1 MGDRQPEN
9 VCQMNVASRLDFLPA
24 DFQPIPVEPFRDIAK
39 LTPPAKPGV
48 PCFVGL

>member
-24 DFQPIPVEPFRDIAK
+24 DFQLIPVVPFRDIEK
-39 LTPPAKPGV
+39 STPPTKPIV
-48 PCFVGL
+48 PYFVGL